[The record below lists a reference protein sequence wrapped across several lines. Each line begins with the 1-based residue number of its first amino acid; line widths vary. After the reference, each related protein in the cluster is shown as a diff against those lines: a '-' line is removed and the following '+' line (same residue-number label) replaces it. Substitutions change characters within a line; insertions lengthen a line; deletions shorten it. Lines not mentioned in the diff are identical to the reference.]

1 MNSTQTTCKLKVL
14 IAEDHPAMRARVD
27 SFLQPD
33 FDVVASVT
41 NGKAAVEA
49 AIKLMPDI
57 LILDV
62 LMPILNGTDAV
73 GRLKAEGCKAKIVFI
88 SASMEVEQVNACFE
102 AGGDACVS
110 KMRIATD
117 LMDAITE
124 ALAGR
129 TFVSREED

>member
-1 MNSTQTTCKLKVL
+1 VNSTPTTSKLKVL

-27 SFLQPD
+27 SFLQDD

-49 AIKLMPDI
+49 ANKLMPDI

-73 GRLKAEGCKAKIVFI
+73 SRLKAEGCKAKIVFI
-88 SASMEVEQVNACFE
+88 SASMEVEQVEACFA

-129 TFVSREED
+129 TFVSPED